1 MATLHI
7 VNRPLALESC
17 LELAAA
23 DDPVLLIEDGVYAA
37 LLPQSRELL
46 MLDADAQVRGVKER
60 LQAGVISIGYAE
72 FVDLAAEHSPLVSW
86 N

>member
-7 VNRPLALESC
+7 VNRPRALASALEV
-17 LELAAA
+17 AAA

-37 LLPQSRELL
+37 LTAESRDILVLED
-46 MLDADAQVRGVKER
+46 DARARGVAQR
-60 LQAGVISIGYAE
+60 LPAGMRLIGYAE
-72 FVDLAAEHSPLVSW
+72 FVDLAAEHSPIVSW